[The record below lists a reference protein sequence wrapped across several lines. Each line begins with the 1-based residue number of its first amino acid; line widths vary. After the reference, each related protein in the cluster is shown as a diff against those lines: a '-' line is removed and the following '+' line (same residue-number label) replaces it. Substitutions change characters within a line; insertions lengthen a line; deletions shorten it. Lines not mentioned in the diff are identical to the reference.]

1 MAGARHV
8 DQVAGRDRQL
18 RGQACALGANGILG
32 DLHHQALALMHQC
45 IDRLDGVAFAAGYLR
60 GMNESGAIQP
70 DVDEGRLHTRQHPHH
85 LALVDV
91 ANDAA
96 ALGALDVHLLQ
107 DTVLHHRHPRLHGG
121 DVHQDFFA
129 HCCSRRWLDVQR

>member
-8 DQVAGRDRQL
+8 HQVARWDRQL
-18 RGQACALGANGILG
+18 RGQARALGANGVLG
-32 DLHHQALALMHQC
+32 DLHHQTLPFVNQGV
-45 IDRLDGVAFAAGYLR
+45 DRLDRITLA
-60 GMNESGAIQP
+60 SGNLGSMDERSAIQP
-70 DVDEGRLHTRQHPHH
+70 YVDERRLHTRQDAHH
-85 LALVDV
+85 LAFVDV
-91 ANDAA
+91 ADDAA
-96 ALGALDVHLLQ
+96 ALGALDMHLLQ